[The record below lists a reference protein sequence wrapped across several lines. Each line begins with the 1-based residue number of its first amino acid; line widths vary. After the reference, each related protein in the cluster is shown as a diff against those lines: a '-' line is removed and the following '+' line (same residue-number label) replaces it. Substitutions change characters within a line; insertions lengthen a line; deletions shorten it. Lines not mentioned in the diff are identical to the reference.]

1 MKIKNILS
9 IATVATVMLPFS
21 PVLAVPVPIS
31 SFYDSWGNAPFGS
44 DSVGGVSGSGAR
56 ASQGNAA
63 SFAPEIQSKVNAVG
77 ASLTVASISGSQTV
91 GGNIVNV
98 EPAVAQTAFDVIS
111 SSAGSDTTAV
121 TGLVAALGGGES
133 AQQLARSMQ
142 GMRGGDGAINPTVL
156 SGAVTSYNSYLKSLI
171 DSGKVTEK
179 STSELNNVVQSF
191 PAGQKAAQVVLG
203 KLVEAAR

>member
-1 MKIKNILS
+1 MKIRNILS
-9 IATVATVMLPFS
+9 IASLTAALLPLPS
-21 PVLAVPVPIS
+21 VLAVPVPS
-31 SFYDSWGNAPFGS
+31 VFDGLGNAPIGS

-56 ASQGNAA
+56 SSQGNAA

-77 ASLTVASISGSQTV
+77 ASLTASSIGGSQTV
-91 GGNIVNV
+91 GGNTVNV

-111 SSAGSDTTAV
+111 SSAGSDTPAV
-121 TGLVAALGGGES
+121 TGLVAALGGGEP